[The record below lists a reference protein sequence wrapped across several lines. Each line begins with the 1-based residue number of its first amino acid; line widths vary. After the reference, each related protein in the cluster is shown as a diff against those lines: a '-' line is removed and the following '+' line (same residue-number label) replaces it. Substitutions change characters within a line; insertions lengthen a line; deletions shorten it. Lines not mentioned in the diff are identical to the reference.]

1 MNNKAGKSSLTHA
14 IGWSFA
20 DQLILQIIRIAISAV
35 LARLILPSEFGLL
48 AMASSTLGI
57 FVLFK
62 NFGLGAAIIQKKE
75 VSKNHLDSLFW
86 FNIFL
91 SVVISIII
99 LLSSPYIAAFYH
111 EPKVKQIF
119 YALAMLFI
127 IGSFSTIPDSLIRKQ
142 LRFKEFFFRNLA
154 VLIFGGIVAIIAAF
168 FGLGVWALVIRNY
181 INLIFAIY
189 INFKMIQWRPSF
201 HFNWNDIIPYMK
213 FSFPLFLD
221 NVLNYF
227 VRNSD
232 NILVGKQFGKTTLG
246 YYNRAYGLMTMPLN
260 KITFSVSRVLFPA
273 FSRDQTNK
281 EKIWSNYLKIIH
293 LTAYVSFP
301 LMLSLFLMADEIIIG
316 LYGRNWEPSVPM
328 FKGLALIGAIQTI
341 GSYIGT
347 VFQSIGKTKL
357 IFLLGLFL
365 KPIMIFAILCGVYC
379 GNIMT
384 MIYAY
389 SLASFLVFMIESHF
403 LAKAFNKNLS
413 DIIKS
418 FFPIIL
424 LLIVSFVPAI
434 YTIYFLNHS
443 VWSKILV
450 VVLSNI
456 LFVFL
461 SYKLRIEAWYFISS
475 KISPIFKNVQEKI
488 KRK

>member
-1 MNNKAGKSSLTHA
+1 MRKSSLTNA

-91 SVVISIII
+91 SVIVSIII
-99 LLSSPYIAAFYH
+99 LLSSPYIAEFYD

-119 YALAMLFI
+119 YALALLFI

-142 LRFKEFFFRNLA
+142 LRFKEFFIRNLA
-154 VLIFGGIVAIIAAF
+154 VLIFGGIVAIIAAY

-189 INFKMIQWRPSF
+189 INFKMVQWRPSL
-201 HFNWNDIIPYMK
+201 HFKWNEILPYMK

-232 NILVGKQFGKTTLG
+232 NILVGKQLGKTTLG

-301 LMLSLFLMADEIIIG
+301 LMLSLFLLADEIIIG
-316 LYGRNWEPSVPM
+316 LYGKNWAPSVPM

-341 GSYIGT
+341 GSYMGT

-365 KPIMIFAILCGVYC
+365 KPIMIFAIFCGVYC

-389 SLASFLVFMIESHF
+389 SLASFFVFLIESYF
-403 LAKAFNKNLS
+403 LAKSFNQELF
-413 DIIKS
+413 DIFKS
-418 FFPIIL
+418 FVPIIL
-424 LLIVSFVPAI
+424 LLIFSFAPALFI
-434 YTIYFLNHS
+434 IYFMKHT
-443 VWSKILV
+443 ILTK
-450 VVLSNI
+450 VLTVTLSYT
-456 LFVFL
+456 LFIFL
-461 SYKLRIEAWYFISS
+461 SYKFKFEAWRFISS
-475 KISPIFKNVQEKI
+475 KLSPILKEIHGKI